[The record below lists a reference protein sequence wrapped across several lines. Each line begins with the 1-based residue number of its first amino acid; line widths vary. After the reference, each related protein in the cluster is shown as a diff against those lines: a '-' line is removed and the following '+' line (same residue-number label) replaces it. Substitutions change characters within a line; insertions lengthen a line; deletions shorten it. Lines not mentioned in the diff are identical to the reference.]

1 MAFCSDDHPGAFLSA
16 LVFTGEL
23 FDEGLTKGDLE
34 EAIARILEIPSEN
47 LVQGVGGWL
56 YARGADAATGAM
68 VFYYW
73 LTGQC
78 PLVRPIF
85 KWRDGYYAQHPFV
98 PLAEDLTV
106 FGDKEAVIRVPV
118 SHSGAPC
125 RKRYSMAPNWCDE
138 LVDAAMN
145 RRLSFGLNVMEG
157 ERVLL
162 SSYNLEV
169 HWSWREMF
177 AGGCLMIEVVIDPV
191 SLFLESDLSRAKG
204 AIAAACTSE
213 KQVTEAETPQGIIY
227 SRHCFAAGAELRSMH
242 FRGCGSRSERG
253 TRKGAVY
260 HDGRTLWDIVE
271 MLEKAAGKK
280 RSLCSEMERYFLWE
294 TCPRRF
300 GTS

>member
-85 KWRDGYYAQHPFV
+85 KWRDGYYAQRPFV

-145 RRLSFGLNVMEG
+145 RRLSFGLEG
-157 ERVLL
+157 DVRRRVFDD
-162 SSYNLEV
+162 
-169 HWSWREMF
+169 R
-177 AGGCLMIEVVIDPV
+177 GGYR
-191 SLFLESDLSRAKG
+191 SRLPF
-204 AIAAACTSE
+204 S
-213 KQVTEAETPQGIIY
+213 
-227 SRHCFAAGAELRSMH
+227 
-242 FRGCGSRSERG
+242 
-253 TRKGAVY
+253 
-260 HDGRTLWDIVE
+260 
-271 MLEKAAGKK
+271 
-280 RSLCSEMERYFLWE
+280 
-294 TCPRRF
+294 
-300 GTS
+300 